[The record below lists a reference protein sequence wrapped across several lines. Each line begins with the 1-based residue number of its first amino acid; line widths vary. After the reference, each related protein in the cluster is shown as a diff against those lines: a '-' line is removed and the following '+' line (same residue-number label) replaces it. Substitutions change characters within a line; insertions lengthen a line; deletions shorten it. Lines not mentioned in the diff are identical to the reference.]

1 MTSVVAKGAVE
12 INFGAINEQNVEQL
26 RKLNLSIFPVRYN
39 PKFYQNVIT
48 TPTEVTQVRRTRV
61 PYNDYE

>member
-48 TPTEVTQVRRTRV
+48 TPTEITQV
-61 PYNDYE
+61 